1 MTKLFVGSKG
11 TLGVI
16 TQAAV
21 RLYARPAVCSVGI
34 CPFQTVDKALEA
46 VVATLQ
52 CSVPIAKIG
61 TIITCHIESFKSF
74 KIISSTLVFYIIYLF
89 VFSYY
94 ISFIFSGLIILN
106 FISFEKG

>member
-1 MTKLFVGSKG
+1 MGSKG

-21 RLYARPAVCSVGI
+21 RLYARPAVCSVAI
-34 CPFQTVDKALEA
+34 CPFQTVDKAIEA

-61 TIITCHIESFKSF
+61 ALITWHILSFNFLRITI
-74 KIISSTLVFYIIYLF
+74 
-89 VFSYY
+89 
-94 ISFIFSGLIILN
+94 FILAWLS
-106 FISFEKG
+106 